1 MSAAWLTEGFHICP
15 SWCAQHHSTT
25 EMYEDRV
32 HQGVMAAVTLTAEEL
47 EHGEESGVSL
57 PGAEGLPHVNL
68 CLVQHYRE
76 EWPRIWVGRD
86 DTPHGF
92 HLTLGEAEWLATELR
107 NLVGDEEESRRTLP
121 EREERAER
129 ERDAARAE

>member
-15 SWCAQHHSTT
+15 SWCRIVHRDDD
-25 EMYEDRV
+25 MYEDRV
-32 HQGVMAAVTLTAEEL
+32 HQSSMVMIPLTAEERAYTT
-47 EHGEESGVSL
+47 G
-57 PGAEGLPHVNL
+57 PDEGLPHVNL

>member
-1 MSAAWLTEGFHICP
+1 MSAAWLTEGCHVCP
-15 SWCAQHHSTT
+15 SWCGGHHRDND
-25 EMYEDRV
+25 MYNDRV
-32 HQGVMAAVTLTAEEL
+32 HQSRTVTIPLTAEEL
-47 EHGEESGVSL
+47 AYTDGSDD
-57 PGAEGLPHVNL
+57 GLPHVTL